1 MFRKILIFGLLALF
15 LTALYGCG
23 GGGAGS
29 SDNPAPTSEVT
40 VKTTIEMSGASSAV
54 VRAATDIIVTLTLPD
69 GTEVRMTSTGN
80 GNEYSCSVAYQE
92 GDPVFIKAVYGDLVL
107 KNFFESIDVSGET
120 ADLGA
125 TTPLTTLYVDVLESM
140 VEAVDSNVTASN
152 IVSYLLEGVKEA
164 TLAIDVISVKEE
176 VTDTGNT
183 EFATLQQAY
192 TAAIRWD
199 GAGNAEA
206 YETAMNQVVAVVEAG
221 GIEIPVT
228 EDEQATIEAMANN
241 IVNSFYSGNISAI
254 TGMIYSQNFM
264 DYGYNATEFIA
275 DMTAGEEEIPAGVTV
290 SVVKAEAMAVKMTPE
305 DPAFDTL
312 KAQGSLMYRIHMDNH
327 VRATLGGQVV
337 YEEAYDDHKAG
348 EAGMILQKINGTWY
362 IRGNQERADFWA
374 TLNTDAGWT
383 SRYAYI
389 SACEGSTGITSA
401 SVTSNGFTG
410 TAVLTVNPY
419 DTECR
424 GVQVFENGQ
433 VWAWN
438 GSQFSNTGTVTLTGA
453 DLCGKTLTYSLTMA
467 DSTTVTKTTTLP
479 SCVSKTV
486 SISVAKNNDGSVT
499 ATYSVPND
507 EDSSEIH
514 MMVERS
520 PQTSG
525 SEIILEKENLPF
537 ASTSYTFNASLFQSG
552 GVYSFRLMY
561 TDKYRRQYSPAGAQL
576 TY

>member
-1 MFRKILIFGLLALF
+1 MFRKILIFGLLTLF

-23 GGGAGS
+23 GGGGGS
-29 SDNPAPTSEVT
+29 DSPAPTSEVT
-40 VKTTIEMSGASSAV
+40 VKTTIEMSGVSSAV

-107 KNFFESIDVSGET
+107 KNFFESIDVSGAT

-125 TTPLTTLYVDVLESM
+125 TNPLTTLYVDVLESM
-140 VEAVDSNVTASN
+140 VEAVDSTVTPSN
-152 IVSYLLEGVKEA
+152 IISYLLEGVKEA

-183 EFATLQQAY
+183 QYATLQQAY
-192 TAAIRWD
+192 TAAISWD
-199 GAGNAEA
+199 SAGNAQA
-206 YETAMNQVVAVVEAG
+206 YEAAMNQVIAVVEAG

-228 EDEQATIEAMANN
+228 ENEKAAIEAMANN
-241 IVNSFYSGNISAI
+241 IVSSFYSGNISVL

-264 DYGYNATEFIA
+264 DYGYNATDFIA

-290 SVVKAEAMAVKMTPE
+290 SVVKAEALAVKMTSD
-305 DPAFDTL
+305 DPAYNTL
-312 KAQGSLMYRIHMDNH
+312 KEQGSLMYRILMNNH

-337 YEEAYDDHKAG
+337 YEEAYDDQKAG
-348 EAGMILQKINGTWY
+348 DAGMILQKINGTWY

-374 TLNTDAGWT
+374 TLNTDAGWS

-389 SACEGSTGITSA
+389 SACEGTTDITSGT
-401 SVTSNGFTG
+401 VTSNGFTG
-410 TAVLTVNPY
+410 TAALAVNPY
-419 DTECR
+419 DTECKS
-424 GVQVFENGQ
+424 VQVFENGE
-433 VWAWN
+433 VWTWN
-438 GSQFSNTGTVTLTGA
+438 GSQFTRTGTVSLNGGN
-453 DLCGKTLTYSLTMA
+453 LCGKTVTYSLAMA
-467 DSTTVTKTTTLP
+467 DSSTVTKTMTLP

-486 SISVAKNNDGSVT
+486 SISVVKNNDGSVT
-499 ATYSVPND
+499 ATYSAPND
-507 EDSSEIH
+507 EDISEVNL
-514 MMVERS
+514 MVERS
-520 PQTSG
+520 PQTSA

-561 TDKYRRQYSPAGAQL
+561 TDKYRRQYSPSAAQL